1 VTIGAGDIIEKSC
14 PVPLNAT
21 VWGLPD
27 PSSLIVIVPALV
39 PLAVGSKN
47 TPMTQLAPAARLLP
61 QALSVPKSDGLAV
74 TPVMFSGEPPL
85 FVSVTFCGRP
95 EVPTYWLG
103 KEIFEGVT
111 DTVGGG
117 MPPPA
122 SGTGTGLE
130 ERLFEI
136 ARLAIRAPVA
146 AGVKVTLIE
155 QLAPADKVPT
165 QLSVSAKSEA
175 FPPFIETVVTV
186 RAVDSLLV
194 SVTVWGALVVPVG

>member
-1 VTIGAGDIIEKSC
+1 VAVGAGDVIEKSC
-14 PVPLNAT
+14 PVPVSAT
-21 VWGLPD
+21 VWGLPG
-27 PSSLIVIVPALV
+27 PLLLIVIVPVLV

-61 QALSVPKSDGLAV
+61 QALSVPKSDGLVV
-74 TPVMFSGEPPL
+74 TPVMLSGEPPL
-85 FVSVTFCGRP
+85 FVTVTFCGRP
-95 EVPTYWLG
+95 DVPTYWLG

-111 DTVGGG
+111 DTRGGG
-117 MPPPA
+117 IAVPA
-122 SGTGTGLE
+122 SGTGSGLA

-136 ARLAIRAPVA
+136 TKAAIRVPVA

-155 QLAPADKVPT
+155 QLAPADKFPT

-175 FPPFIETVVTV
+175 FTPFIETAAMA

-194 SVTVWGALVVPVG
+194 TVTVWSALVAPVG